1 MYGPNRDSY
10 LLFVGLSFEVYI
22 IALNHIPRPVYNNLN
37 EVKLT
42 SCI

>member
-1 MYGPNRDSY
+1 MGQIRTLIYF
-10 LLFVGLSFEVYI
+10 FVGFSFEVYI
-22 IALNHIPRPVYNNLN
+22 IALNHILRAVYKNLN